1 MKAVSIE
8 PVAIRSSD
16 QKQIVRVLLVA
27 SEEPATLPKTGE
39 GIAGMNADQV
49 FAPFSILY
57 VTGDTE
63 NKVYITDESGVFVA
77 Q

>member
-1 MKAVSIE
+1 MKVVSIE
-8 PVAIRSSD
+8 SVGIRASD
-16 QKQIVRVLLVA
+16 RKEIVRTLIVA
-27 SEEPATLPKTGE
+27 SEEPATLPVDGTAVE
-39 GIAGMNADQV
+39 GMSANQV

>member
-8 PVAIRSSD
+8 PVTIRASD
-16 QKQIVRVLLVA
+16 HKEVVRAVLVA
-27 SEEPATLPKTGE
+27 SEEPATLPETGAGIE
-39 GIAGMNADQV
+39 GMSANQV

-57 VTGDTE
+57 VTENTD
-63 NKVYITDESGVFVA
+63 NKVFITNESGVFVA

>member
-1 MKAVSIE
+1 MKVVSIE
-8 PVAIRSSD
+8 SVGIRASD
-16 QKQIVRVLLVA
+16 RKEVVRTLIVA
-27 SEEPATLPKTGE
+27 SEEPATLPVDGTAVE
-39 GIAGMNADQV
+39 GMNANQV